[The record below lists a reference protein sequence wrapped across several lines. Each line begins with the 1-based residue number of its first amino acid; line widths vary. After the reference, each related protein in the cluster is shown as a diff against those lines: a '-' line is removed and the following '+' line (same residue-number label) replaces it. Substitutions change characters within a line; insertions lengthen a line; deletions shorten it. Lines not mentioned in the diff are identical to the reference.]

1 MLTIADTVFIKT
13 FKPDGNIKSTIS
25 CQKAEMDE
33 KKNQLI
39 GTGNVVVK
47 SENGILKTPY
57 LIWNRNTDEIYA
69 KNGVVLERKDNII
82 RGSEMETD
90 INLNNIKMLKVSA
103 EGKLN
108 EKDINW

>member
-1 MLTIADTVFIKT
+1 M
-13 FKPDGNIKSTIS
+13 
-25 CQKAEMDE
+25 
-33 KKNQLI
+33 
-39 GTGNVVVK
+39 K